1 MLYYFLFSLHD
12 VIPPFRVF
20 RYITFRTAAS
30 YLTALGICLILGP
43 WLIKRLREF
52 QIGQQIRE
60 EGPSSHR
67 TKAGTPTMGGLLIVI
82 GILIPTVLWGDVTN
96 YYVWITVTAT
106 FLFGVVGFMDDY
118 SKISKKRSLGMT
130 GKKKLFFQ
138 ASIGLGICVALHYL
152 SARGLYSTKLSVPF
166 LKQFTPDMDLW
177 NPLGLPLMLPLSFF
191 VLFIVIASS
200 NAVNLTDGL
209 DGLASGCVI
218 IAAAALTVL
227 SYVTGHARLADYL
240 GLVWNVYA
248 AELTIFCGAMV
259 GAAMGFLWYNAHPA
273 EVFMGDVG
281 SLSLGGA
288 IGTVAVLI
296 KQEFLLPMI
305 GGVFVLEALSVIIQ
319 VASFKFLGKRV
330 FRMAPVHHHFELMG
344 WNETKV
350 VIRFWIAAI
359 IFALFSLTTLKL
371 R

>member
-67 TKAGTPTMGGLLIVI
+67 AKAGTPTMGGLLIVI

-218 IAAAALTVL
+218 IAAAALTLL
-227 SYVTGHARLADYL
+227 SYVTGHARFAEPRDRLVSALERKGIQWSLDPDTARLEQKGSDQRQRPRAANRPLAR
-240 GLVWNVYA
+240 
-248 AELTIFCGAMV
+248 
-259 GAAMGFLWYNAHPA
+259 
-273 EVFMGDVG
+273 
-281 SLSLGGA
+281 A
-288 IGTVAVLI
+288 IDSGYC
-296 KQEFLLPMI
+296 
-305 GGVFVLEALSVIIQ
+305 S
-319 VASFKFLGKRV
+319 R
-330 FRMAPVHHHFELMG
+330 
-344 WNETKV
+344 
-350 VIRFWIAAI
+350 
-359 IFALFSLTTLKL
+359 
-371 R
+371 